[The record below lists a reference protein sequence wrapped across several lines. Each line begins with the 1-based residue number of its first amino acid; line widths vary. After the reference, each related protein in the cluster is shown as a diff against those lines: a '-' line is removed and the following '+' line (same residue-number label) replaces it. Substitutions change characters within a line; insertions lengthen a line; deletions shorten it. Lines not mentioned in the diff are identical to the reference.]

1 MMEKRYNRLPMII
14 LMFLASLT
22 SLTIMSVTVMSLDD
36 DVTFDALHYYPGGY
50 VLGVPPGSI
59 VAIDIYV
66 DASALPN
73 GTADGMMGWGLHVT
87 VDPTVLTPVGAAGG
101 SAGYFLYDWS
111 LANFP
116 PPFPGGPMPYPPQFL
131 QEVRSDY
138 IECSEMIMPTPPY
151 GAGNSTGKLCTL
163 YFESQSETA
172 YSPIDIVVEEKK
184 SGYQDISLNKYYVNG
199 IDGHYNQPPVLTV
212 ESAPIDGIN
221 FTIDATTYT
230 TNRSV
235 GLLEGSYTVTM
246 PSTWMVG
253 TDKYNFVEWEDNTT
267 NPVRTVS
274 LTANITIT
282 ATYEIPTVYYTLTV
296 ESAPIDGINFTI
308 DTTTYTTNRSV
319 GLPEE
324 NYTVTM
330 PSTWMVGTDKYNF
343 VEWED
348 NTTNPV
354 RTVSLTANMTI
365 TATYE
370 LELIDPTASFTFS
383 PTEPIVAETVAFNA
397 SDSNDP
403 DGNIVSYFWDF
414 GDGTNATETDP
425 ITTHTYTEPET
436 YTVTLTVTDNDEL
449 TDTITK
455 SVTIKKAP
463 PSGIPLEIY
472 VAAAGLIAII
482 VIAIAFY
489 YLRKRGQKSA

>member
-274 LTANITIT
+274 LTAN
-282 ATYEIPTVYYTLTV
+282 
-296 ESAPIDGINFTI
+296 
-308 DTTTYTTNRSV
+308 
-319 GLPEE
+319 
-324 NYTVTM
+324 
-330 PSTWMVGTDKYNF
+330 
-343 VEWED
+343 
-348 NTTNPV
+348 
-354 RTVSLTANMTI
+354 MTI